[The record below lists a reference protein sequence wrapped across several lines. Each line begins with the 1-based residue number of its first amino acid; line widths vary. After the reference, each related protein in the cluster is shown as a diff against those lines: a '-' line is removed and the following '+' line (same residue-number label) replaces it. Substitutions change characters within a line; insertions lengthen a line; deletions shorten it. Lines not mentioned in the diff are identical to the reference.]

1 MATITNTDV
10 NTAAA
15 AVPGPY
21 GPFTR
26 VTDMAVQPVP
36 NDTVKIE
43 LTDNNGKK
51 LFMTYAELTTTA
63 LRNKRIAEVYG
74 YEYVLHALINQVASI
89 NTTLQAMKEADGL
102 GYTVAE
108 YEQAVE
114 LLRGIDVISG
124 YL

>member
-1 MATITNTDV
+1 MATYNNTQI
-10 NTAAA
+10 NTACA
-15 AVPGPY
+15 AVAGPY

-36 NDTVKIE
+36 NDMVKIQV
-43 LTDNNGKK
+43 TDNNGKT
-51 LFMTYAELTTTA
+51 LFMTYEELTTAA

-89 NTTLQAMKEADGL
+89 NTTLQAMKETDGL

-114 LLRGIDVISG
+114 LLRGIDVTSG

>member
-1 MATITNTDV
+1 MATYDNTQV
-10 NTAAA
+10 NTACA
-15 AVPGPY
+15 AVAGPY

-36 NDTVKIE
+36 NDMVKIQV
-43 LTDNNGKK
+43 TDANGKT
-51 LFMTYAELTTTA
+51 LYMTYAELTTAA

-74 YEYVLHALINQVASI
+74 YEYVLHALINQVASV
-89 NTTLQAMKEADGL
+89 NTALQAFKEADAS
-102 GYTVAE
+102 GYTVTE

>member
-1 MATITNTDV
+1 M
-10 NTAAA
+10 
-15 AVPGPY
+15 
-21 GPFTR
+21 
-26 VTDMAVQPVP
+26 
-36 NDTVKIE
+36 VKIQVI
-43 LTDNNGKK
+43 DNNGKT
-51 LFMTYAELTTTA
+51 LFMTYEELTTAA
-63 LRNKRIAEVYG
+63 LRNKRITEVYG

-89 NTTLQAMKEADGL
+89 NTTLQAMKETDGL